1 MKKFL
6 LALLF
11 LPMLALAGTAT
22 LTWTAPT
29 LNTDG
34 TAIVGAI
41 SYKVYGAI
49 QGQPKLL
56 LASPTLLTFTHNPA
70 GGATWCY
77 DVTANV
83 AAQESAHSGEA
94 CKVIPLPVPNPPS
107 NVTIAAVTG
116 ATFTPAYKYVV
127 STLGVATR
135 STVLAGLVPLGAP
148 CGPALLFSYRSK
160 PYRQVPQSAVLW
172 ESNGVAQ
179 SPLVAAA
186 CS

>member
-1 MKKFL
+1 MKKL
-6 LALLF
+6 LLSLMF

-34 TAIVGAI
+34 TTIVGAI
-41 SYKVYGAI
+41 TYKVYGAI
-49 QGQPKLL
+49 QGQTKLL
-56 LASPTLLTFTHNPA
+56 LGSPTLLTFTHNPA

-83 AAQESAHSGEA
+83 AAQESAHSVEA
-94 CKVIPLPVPNPPS
+94 CKLIPMPVPNPPT

-135 STVLAGLVPLGAP
+135 STTLAGLVPLGAP
-148 CGPALLFSYRSK
+148 CGTATLFSYRKK
-160 PYRQVPQSAVLW
+160 PYKQVPQTEVLW
-172 ESNGVAQ
+172 ESNGVAP

-186 CS
+186 CG